1 MRKIKEMSQN
11 NSKNSIT
18 STKWRD
24 YVSSKSKTMRRMQ
37 VTKEFKE
44 EKKRRLFNS
53 KEFNLFQMKSFLR
66 FLKRVFTKK
75 PETR

>member
-1 MRKIKEMSQN
+1 MSPN
-11 NSKNSIT
+11 NSKSLII

-24 YVSSKSKTMRRMQ
+24 FVSSKSKTTRRMQ

-44 EKKRRLFNS
+44 EKKRRLFNF
-53 KEFNLFQMKSFLR
+53 KEFNLSRMKSFLR

>member
-1 MRKIKEMSQN
+1 MSLN
-11 NSKNSIT
+11 NSKSLIT

-24 YVSSKSKTMRRMQ
+24 YVSSKSKTMRRMP

-44 EKKRRLFNS
+44 EKKRRLFNF
-53 KEFNLFQMKSFLR
+53 KEFNLSRMKSFLR